1 MWGRIFA
8 LARKDLRLFL
18 RDVRG
23 MMLIFFMP
31 FMFIIV
37 MSLALRGSFGGG
49 GDDTPIRVLG
59 VVEDRGGQAAQVL
72 ADLDRVGGF
81 EVETSRDGRPLDR
94 AAAGALVASGER
106 PVAVIFPADFSA
118 ALEADPGKAPPA
130 AVVQV
135 MLDPAAAAQV
145 VQPIVGTVR
154 GLVER
159 AVYRAMVPRG
169 VDLLVDWIAPETSA
183 ARRAVL
189 RTVGRQAAAGAVED
203 GGASPVRFERTAPP
217 GMSVE
222 RLPDSY
228 EQNVPGYT
236 VFGIFWIVS
245 LIAHSMHDERR
256 QGTFR
261 RLLVAPLGRGTML
274 VGKLVPYFLINLIQA
289 VVMLGAAGLMFDLD
303 LGDSPAGL
311 GAIVFAAAAAASGL
325 GVLVSSLART
335 EAQIGGLTTMLLLTM
350 SAVGGCFVPRVVMPD
365 WLQHAGLASPHAWA
379 LDGLQDI
386 LMRGYGLV
394 EVLPRAGA
402 LLGFAVLF
410 FGLGMWRFRF
420 E

>member
-1 MWGRIFA
+1 MPGRILA
-8 LARKDLRLFL
+8 LAHKDLRLFL

-31 FMFIIV
+31 FMFIVV

-49 GDDTPIRVLG
+49 GDETPLRVLG
-59 VVEDRGGQAAQVL
+59 VVEDRGGRAAQVL
-72 ADLDRVGGF
+72 ADLDRLGGF
-81 EVETSRDGRPLDR
+81 EVETTRDGRPLDR
-94 AAAGALVASGER
+94 SAAGAAVASGER
-106 PVAVIFPADFSA
+106 PVAVIFPADFTS
-118 ALEADPGKAPPA
+118 ALEAGPGEAPSA

-135 MLDPAAAAQV
+135 MIDPAASAQV
-145 VQPIVGTVR
+145 VQPILGTVR

-159 AVYRAMVPRG
+159 ATYRAMVPRG
-169 VDLLVDWIAPETSA
+169 VDLMIDSIAPDTSPM
-183 ARRAVL
+183 RRAAL
-189 RTVGRQAAAGAVED
+189 RTIGQQAAAGVAED
-203 GGASPVRFERTAPP
+203 GAGSPVRFERVAPP

-274 VGKLVPYFLINLIQA
+274 VGKLLPYFLINLVQA
-289 VVMLGAAGLMFDLD
+289 ALMLGAASLMFDLG
-303 LGDSPAGL
+303 LGGSPAGL
-311 GAIVFAAAAAASGL
+311 AAIVVAAAAAASGL
-325 GVLVSSLART
+325 GVLVSALART

-350 SAVGGCFVPRVVMPD
+350 SAVGGCFVPRVVMPG
-365 WLQHAGLASPHAWA
+365 WLQTVGLASPHAWA

-386 LMRGYGLV
+386 LMRGHGLL
-394 EVLPRAGA
+394 EVLPCVGA
-402 LLGFAVLF
+402 LLGFAALF
-410 FGLGMWRFRF
+410 FLLGMWRFRF

>member
-1 MWGRIFA
+1 MFGRIAA

-23 MMLIFFMP
+23 MILIFFMP
-31 FMFIIV
+31 FMFIVV

-49 GDDTPIRVLG
+49 DEDAPIRVPG
-59 VVEDRGGQAAQVL
+59 VVEDRGGLAGRVL
-72 ADLDRVGGF
+72 ADLDRIGGF
-81 EVETSRDGRPLDR
+81 EVETTRDGRPLDR
-94 AAAGALVASGER
+94 AAAEALVTSGER
-106 PVAVIFPADFSA
+106 AVALIFPSDFSA
-118 ALEADPGKAPPA
+118 AIEAGPDETAGT

-135 MLDPAAAAQV
+135 LTDPAASVQV
-145 VQPIVGTVR
+145 VQPLVGTVR

-159 AVYRAMVPRG
+159 TVYLALVPRG
-169 VDLLVDWIAPETSA
+169 VDWMIDWIAPDTAALRRSA
-183 ARRAVL
+183 LRAVAQ
-189 RTVGRQAAAGAVED
+189 RAAAGVGEE
-203 GGASPVRFERTAPP
+203 GGRAPVR
-217 GMSVE
+217 VE
-222 RLPDSY
+222 RAAPAGMRVEELPDSF

-274 VGKLVPYFLINLIQA
+274 VGKLVPYFLINLVQA
-289 VVMLGAAGLMFDLD
+289 AVMLGAASLLFDLD

-311 GAIVFAAAAAASGL
+311 ALVVAAAAAAASGL

-335 EAQIGGLTTMLLLTM
+335 EAQIGGLTTMLVLTM
-350 SAVGGCFVPRVVMPD
+350 SAIGGCFVPRVVMPD
-365 WLQHAGLASPHAWA
+365 WLRAAGLASPHAWA

-386 LMRGYGLV
+386 LMRGYGFA

-402 LLGFAVLF
+402 LLGFAALF
-410 FGLGMWRFRF
+410 FALGMWRFRF

>member
-1 MWGRIFA
+1 MMGRIFA

-31 FMFIIV
+31 FMFIVV
-37 MSLALRGSFGGG
+37 MSLALRGSFGGT
-49 GDDTPIRVLG
+49 GDETPLRVLG
-59 VVEDRGGQAAQVL
+59 VVEDDGLRAAQVL
-72 ADLDRVGGF
+72 ADLDELGGF
-81 EVETSRDGRPLDR
+81 EVETRRGGVRLDR
-94 AAAGALVASGER
+94 ATAGSLVAAGER
-106 PVAVIFPADFSA
+106 PVAVLFPPGFSG
-118 ALEADPGKAPPA
+118 ALEAVPGAAAPPP
-130 AVVQV
+130 VVVEV
-135 MLDPAAAAQV
+135 MIDPAASAQV
-145 VQPIVGTVR
+145 VQPIVGTVQ

-159 AVYRAMVPRG
+159 ASYQALVPRG
-169 VDLLVDWIAPETSA
+169 VDLMIDWIAPDTSPL
-183 ARRAVL
+183 RRASL
-189 RTVGRQAAAGAVED
+189 RTVAQRAAAGVGE
-203 GGASPVRFERTAPP
+203 GGGGPVRIERAAPP
-217 GMSVE
+217 GMTVQE
-222 RLPDSY
+222 LPDSF

-274 VGKLVPYFLINLIQA
+274 VGKLVPYFLINLVQA
-289 VVMLGAAGLMFDLD
+289 VVMLGAASLLFGLD
-303 LGDSPAGL
+303 LGGSPAGL
-311 GAIVFAAAAAASGL
+311 AVIVVAAAVAASGL
-325 GVLVSSLART
+325 GVLVSGLARS

-365 WLQHAGLASPHAWA
+365 WLQSVGLASPHAWA

-386 LMRGYGLV
+386 LMRGYGLA
-394 EVLPRAGA
+394 EVLPRAGV
-402 LLGFAVLF
+402 LLGFGALF
-410 FGLGMWRFRF
+410 FVLGMWRFRF